1 MKRPY
6 CYPYKGKRI
15 GYGYIKRGR
24 KEARNAYREC
34 RKNKKLYGASFDN
47 SELWNLD
54 ITFCNFIHT
63 SEINKSEYIKSIIKS
78 EQEEYVRKKY
88 SINPPLEDNYEKRQQ
103 LYSLESKY
111 IDDENEKLR
120 NDIIEVLNSNKD
132 LNEKVCNFIAPR
144 LKAFKDMTHGY
155 PAIMTTFESWKN
167 YIQECI
173 DEIEQNRTFN
183 KFYDKIFYFW
193 D

>member
-54 ITFCNFIHT
+54 VTFCNFIHT

-78 EQEEYVRKKY
+78 ETEEYVRKKY
-88 SINPPLEDNYEKRQQ
+88 SINVVSVLKGEEVIT
-103 LYSLESKY
+103 S
-111 IDDENEKLR
+111 IDPEMPFTENMKLIVIADTAKLEKL
-120 NDIIEVLNSNKD
+120 K
-132 LNEKVCNFIAPR
+132 
-144 LKAFKDMTHGY
+144 
-155 PAIMTTFESWKN
+155 
-167 YIQECI
+167 
-173 DEIEQNRTFN
+173 
-183 KFYDKIFYFW
+183 
-193 D
+193 